1 MAEPD
6 DRDRRQ
12 RTRKERVL
20 HTRISDDLDE
30 ALQDAA
36 RRLRVPVSNLVRNV
50 LEDVFDVVEAVTE
63 NVGEFVDDVVEEAQ
77 GIGRRWEGR
86 WKKYATPREA
96 REAREPGAQRP
107 APEPAPE
114 APRAEPRSAR
124 SDFPDVA
131 AWQPLVVNT
140 PQDCASCGRRILR
153 GDAAYLA
160 VGGTR
165 SGPTWLC
172 EPCLDGLE

>member
-1 MAEPD
+1 M
-6 DRDRRQ
+6 
-12 RTRKERVL
+12 

-63 NVGEFVDDVVEEAQ
+63 NVGGFVEDVVEEAQ
-77 GIGRRWEGR
+77 HLGRRWEGR
-86 WKKYATPREA
+86 FRERTAEA
-96 REAREPGAQRP
+96 RARRVEVERDEAPPAPAKPP
-107 APEPAPE
+107 APEPTA
-114 APRAEPRSAR
+114 RAE
-124 SDFPDVA
+124 FPDVA
-131 AWQPLVVNT
+131 AWQPLVVNS
-140 PQDCASCGRRILR
+140 PQDCAGCGRRILR

-165 SGPTWLC
+165 PGPTWLC
-172 EPCLDGLE
+172 ETWEAAQQSNTLAAMCRCTQLWR

>member
-1 MAEPD
+1 M
-6 DRDRRQ
+6 
-12 RTRKERVL
+12 

-77 GIGRRWEGR
+77 QIGRRWEGR
-86 WKKYATPREA
+86 FGRHGVRRA
-96 REAREPGAQRP
+96 REEYGPRSERPEPPPAP
-107 APEPAPE
+107 PAAPEP
-114 APRAEPRSAR
+114 EPAATRSE
-124 SDFPDVA
+124 FPDVA
-131 AWQPLVVNT
+131 AWQPLVVNS
-140 PQDCASCGRRILR
+140 PQDCAGCGRRILR

-165 SGPTWLC
+165 PGPTWLC
-172 EPCLDGLE
+172 ETCLDGLD

>member
-1 MAEPD
+1 MAEQD
-6 DRDRRQ
+6 DRERRQ
-12 RTRKERVL
+12 RPRKERVL

-86 WKKYATPREA
+86 WKKYATPRGA
-96 REAREPGAQRP
+96 REERPEP
-107 APEPAPE
+107 APQAPPAPE
-114 APRAEPRSAR
+114 APPAESRSAR

-140 PQDCASCGRRILR
+140 AQDCAGCGRRILR

-165 SGPTWLC
+165 LGATWLC
-172 EPCLDGLE
+172 ETCLDGMS